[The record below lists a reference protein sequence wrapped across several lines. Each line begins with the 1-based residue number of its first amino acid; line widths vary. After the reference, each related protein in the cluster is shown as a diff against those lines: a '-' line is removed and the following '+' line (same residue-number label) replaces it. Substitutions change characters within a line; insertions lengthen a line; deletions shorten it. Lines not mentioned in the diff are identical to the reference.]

1 MMRDDV
7 WTRCVCSVERVETD
21 NGHELGRDAGGYYV
35 GAFHEDGVTR
45 VGVTGVI
52 LALGR
57 ADESCTSAL
66 ILCPS
71 VLFSSST
78 PHVDHV
84 SVNRRPCEATM
95 ITTFAT
101 PLPDNHLAVDQHTAN
116 VPPHV
121 AATSPTAASTAT
133 PPHASHL
140 PVNQRL
146 CAATS
151 PATFTSAPL
160 HVNDPSVTNS
170 RATFAHVKD
179 LSVNQRPCAATR
191 PATFT
196 TTPLHVNDPS
206 VTTSPAT
213 FASQHVKDLSVNRRP
228 CTAASATASAAPT
241 QADPRGTP
249 ARRWPVRDRKP
260 DGSDVFDPASRLWP
274 LWSAA
279 GPHDDAL
286 GTPGVKVS
294 SGGGPEVSGWALV
307 HVRARGRLFDAGAC
321 EAPVELLPRHDTVRA
336 VSWSD
341 IEEGALWPGLKVPC
355 SATMVSAPYNAV
367 TTVIGV
373 ATETVD
379 LPAFNTGAKP
389 APLSVERDCAKAPA
403 ANSSSLQL
411 DMQQQSAMTDRT
423 RDCAA
428 ASSMQQQSV
437 TTDCTRDCAAV
448 GRKGDGHSPASP
460 GCLHVHP
467 GSHGGV
473 LVVTPEAAAGSRA
486 VAAPPAVFVGVPLP
500 PLRSDASGRVDA
512 VVPLRGL
519 LGRGLE
525 TAAGPLCADLRARL
539 AGRSSPEEDLML
551 ASNIHERQV
560 APAHESK
567 IFSPGAAR
575 EENKCKREEAAQT
588 TRPAETTAKR
598 FPTFPCPSKPAP
610 PTTSSPGGA
619 AACNRNRA
627 PRPAAPGN
635 HVTSDPGRWRPA
647 AASVCRVFGGS
658 SWGSGVSM
666 GGGWFLTNRHVVIG
680 DYARYAALAVDVTR
694 TDPAGGATTERWP
707 AECVYSAG
715 GSCDLAAIRVQG
727 PPSGAM
733 PPCPVDA
740 AAACGVDCGVAPDGA
755 LLGPHPEPAAAQR
768 VVVVGYPKSTGGPV
782 VSFGTAM
789 SRAGGDVL
797 IVTGADVSP
806 GCSGGGVFSC
816 ATGELIG
823 ICTSCLWDATL
834 GATVPSIGVCIPIRQ
849 LRPAFRLVAECG
861 DARELL
867 VARLRGVYSASD
879 AVVESVYA
887 LAEPANRTTTS
898 LRYLHARLAEARSAS
913 GPAASRPVPGTL
925 PRGYPGAALLGYMLS
940 SARAKL

>member
-1 MMRDDV
+1 MRDDV

-389 APLSVERDCAKAPA
+389 APL
-403 ANSSSLQL
+403 
-411 DMQQQSAMTDRT
+411 T
-423 RDCAA
+423 
-428 ASSMQQQSV
+428 
-437 TTDCTRDCAAV
+437 
-448 GRKGDGHSPASP
+448 SP

-539 AGRSSPEEDLML
+539 AG
-551 ASNIHERQV
+551 
-560 APAHESK
+560 
-567 IFSPGAAR
+567 
-575 EENKCKREEAAQT
+575 
-588 TRPAETTAKR
+588 
-598 FPTFPCPSKPAP
+598 
-610 PTTSSPGGA
+610 
-619 AACNRNRA
+619 
-627 PRPAAPGN
+627 
-635 HVTSDPGRWRPA
+635 DPGRWRPA

-925 PRGYPGAALLGYMLS
+925 PRGYPGAALLGYMLEGIRELLVARLRGVC
-940 SARAKL
+940 SASDAVVESCWPSRLIARRCPFGICTLGWPGTLCIGSGRTDSTHCLLFFPFQYWVFDDHRIKARIQESEYDVRGRKLAVQTSASLGEALHTVITPLN